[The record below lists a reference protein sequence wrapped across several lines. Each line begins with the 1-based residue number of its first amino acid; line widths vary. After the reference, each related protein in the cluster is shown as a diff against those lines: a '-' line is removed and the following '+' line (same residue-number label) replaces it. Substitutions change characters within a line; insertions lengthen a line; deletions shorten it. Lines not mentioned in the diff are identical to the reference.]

1 MRQMM
6 KKNIAVSKETR
17 EKIAKLF
24 NVTMRSVWNALNLDY
39 PETDLTKRIRKVAK
53 ENGGVVM
60 TSIPAG
66 EAIHFFDGTMR
77 MEFDNGAIL
86 EFYRKDGTGHIYV
99 KGAEVEV
106 YENVTLPMIYD
117 IKERAAALR

>member
-66 EAIHFFDGTMR
+66 EAGKPKR
-77 MEFDNGAIL
+77 GC
-86 EFYRKDGTGHIYV
+86 
-99 KGAEVEV
+99 
-106 YENVTLPMIYD
+106 P
-117 IKERAAALR
+117 LRPKFV